1 MALRHVN
8 YRFTVDDYNRMAET
22 GIRRE
27 DARVELIEGEI
38 KMMSPIG
45 SRHAS
50 TVDRS
55 DRALKRILG
64 DNYIVRVQGPI
75 QLDDYSE
82 PQPDLAVLHFRDDF
96 YATGHP
102 VPADVLLVIEVADST
117 LQEDRKIKM
126 PLYAR
131 AGIREAWLVDLK
143 TETIVRY
150 ASPRDGRHRVV
161 RRFHR
166 GQDLALAAIPNVR
179 LPVTAIRG

>member
-22 GIRRE
+22 GILKE

-55 DRALKRILG
+55 DRALKRLLG
-64 DNYIVRVQGPI
+64 DSYIVRVQGPI
-75 QLDDYSE
+75 LLDDYSE
-82 PQPDLAVLHFRDDF
+82 PQLDLAVLHFRDDF
-96 YATGHP
+96 YAGGHP
-102 VPADVLLVIEVADST
+102 TPADVLLVIEVADST
-117 LQEDRKIKM
+117 LQEDRKVKM

-131 AGIREAWLVDLK
+131 AGIPEAWLVDLRPK
-143 TETIVRY
+143 PSCATPRRATDDTASSAACIAARPLLSPRSPTC
-150 ASPRDGRHRVV
+150 ASP
-161 RRFHR
+161 
-166 GQDLALAAIPNVR
+166 
-179 LPVTAIRG
+179 